1 MIKVTAL
8 IPKNYNDGQRI
19 PNKAYR
25 KFEDKLLEIA
35 GGFSNDGITAGSW
48 LDDNNELYKDR
59 SLRYIITVKTTKQ
72 LKEIKQAI
80 IEIGKELEQKA
91 MYIGIIRDA
100 EIEII
105 NIE

>member
-25 KFEDKLLEIA
+25 FFENKLIQIA
-35 GGFSNDGITAGSW
+35 GGFSNDGATIGSW
-48 LDDNNELYKDR
+48 MDDNNEIYKDR
-59 SLRYIITVKTTKQ
+59 SLRYIITVRTNKQ
-72 LKEIKQAI
+72 IKEVKQAV
-80 IEIGKELEQKA
+80 IEIGKELGQKA
-91 MYIGIIRDA
+91 MYIEIIRDA